1 MGLRDGSEAA
11 FPVSQRSP
19 EGQLGLQGA
28 LPPQG
33 QGPPPRL
40 PPAWQLNSKLGL
52 PGRG

>member
-33 QGPPPRL
+33 QGL

-52 PGRG
+52 PGRA